1 LRASSEEIS
10 EGRFSFVGLESIF
23 LVDPHPRQF
32 LPPPRQLI
40 APPRQFFLNLEQ
52 LQPGRKPLLMC
63 SSLMVG
69 HRVRPFSILT
79 INQSVRASPCC
90 LAMETILAGR
100 T

>member
-1 LRASSEEIS
+1 MVGQVNYYPVEAVCDRRAGRTPCGVIGPEHEMVNEELRASSEEIS

-63 SSLMVG
+63 SS
-69 HRVRPFSILT
+69 
-79 INQSVRASPCC
+79 
-90 LAMETILAGR
+90 
-100 T
+100 